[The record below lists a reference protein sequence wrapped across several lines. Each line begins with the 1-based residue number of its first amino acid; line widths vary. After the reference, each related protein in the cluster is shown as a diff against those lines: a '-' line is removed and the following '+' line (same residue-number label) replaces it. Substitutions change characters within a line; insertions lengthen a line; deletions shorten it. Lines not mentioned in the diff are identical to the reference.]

1 MKMQTSFLL
10 SALMLSSSA
19 MAADSSD
26 TLTVGDL
33 QQICTGQ
40 SAESKAACHFYILGV
55 TQGVTMGISIADGKT
70 NGGRPCI
77 PDNIPADAL
86 ELTVK
91 SQIGADLMV
100 FPEDKKLDAAGMV
113 GAVLIK
119 RFECNKTR

>member
-1 MKMQTSFLL
+1 
-10 SALMLSSSA
+10 
-19 MAADSSD
+19 MAADGSS
-26 TLTVGDL
+26 TMTVGSL
-33 QQICTGQ
+33 QKICTGQ

-55 TQGVTMGISIADGKT
+55 TEGVTMGMSIADGKT

-77 PDNIPADAL
+77 PDDIPADAL
-86 ELTVK
+86 EITVK